1 MSEITHT
8 TDSVNDIYDL
18 YLPEEKEVEEKVEIE
33 ETPVAPAVEE
43 TAEKVEEVAK
53 EVAAQVVAET
63 KAAPAKKALP
73 AVKLVK
79 LSRDDLKKK
88 DAKLVEKHVPSR
100 IKEIKWDAARNVV
113 VIVKSGKERAYAIGH
128 GAAPAL
134 LETKKH
140 TDIVNY
146 LKNM

>member
-8 TDSVNDIYDL
+8 TDSVNDIYGL
-18 YLPEEKEVEEKVEIE
+18 YLPEEKEVEEKVEK
-33 ETPVAPAVEE
+33 APAAPAAEE

-53 EVAAQVVAET
+53 EVVAHVVAEA

-88 DAKLVEKHVPSR
+88 DAKLVEKHVPAR
-100 IKEIKWDAARNVV
+100 IKEIKWDEARQVV
-113 VIVKSGKERAYAIGH
+113 VIVKSKKERAYAIGH

-134 LETKKH
+134 IESKNH
-140 TDIVNY
+140 SDIVDY
-146 LKNM
+146 LNKM